1 MEKLQPIQSMDLHKP
16 VVTPQRFVELMN
28 ERLRR
33 HPLYRDGMRVYAV
46 PQHTDHPRS
55 LVCVGPRG
63 TAGVCATIENIV
75 RGECEV
81 FPDIAQEW
89 HRHGPDSSRPR

>member
-1 MEKLQPIQSMDLHKP
+1 MDKP

-28 ERLRR
+28 ERLTK
-33 HPLYRDGMRVYAV
+33 HPLFREGMRVYAI
-46 PQHTDHPRS
+46 PQHSDHPRS

-63 TAGVCATIENIV
+63 TECVCATIESIV

-81 FPDIAQEW
+81 FPDI
-89 HRHGPDSSRPR
+89 GPDWHHPPRTATPPEVRAR

>member
-1 MEKLQPIQSMDLHKP
+1 MEKP
-16 VVTPQRFVELMN
+16 VVSPQRFVELMN
-28 ERLRR
+28 ERLAR
-33 HPLYRDGMRVYAV
+33 HPLFQEGMHVYAI

-81 FPDIAQEW
+81 FPDISQEW
-89 HRHGPDSSRPR
+89 HRPGAVPQQAASLR

>member
-1 MEKLQPIQSMDLHKP
+1 MDKPIVS
-16 VVTPQRFVELMN
+16 PQRFVEIMN
-28 ERLRR
+28 ERLCM
-33 HPLYRDGMRVYAV
+33 HPLYQDGMHVYAI
-46 PQHTDHPRS
+46 PQHTDRPRS

-63 TAGVCATIENIV
+63 TACVCATIENIV

-89 HRHGPDSSRPR
+89 HRHAPAGVHAS

>member
-1 MEKLQPIQSMDLHKP
+1 MDKP

-28 ERLRR
+28 ERLTK
-33 HPLYRDGMRVYAV
+33 HPLFREGMRVYAI

-63 TAGVCATIENIV
+63 TECVCATIENIV

-81 FPDIAQEW
+81 FPDIDQDW
-89 HRHGPDSSRPR
+89 HRPPKPGNPAEMRAR

>member
-1 MEKLQPIQSMDLHKP
+1 MEKP
-16 VVTPQRFVELMN
+16 VVSPQRFVELMN
-28 ERLRR
+28 ERLAR
-33 HPLYRDGMRVYAV
+33 HPLFREGMRVYAV

-75 RGECEV
+75 RGECDVYPE
-81 FPDIAQEW
+81 ISQEW
-89 HRHGPDSSRPR
+89 HRRAPPGSRAG